1 MAAPPS
7 VHDEYPGSSTVGLR
21 HSVRVVGYLSR
32 SVEHGLDCESPL
44 LAVRERDGQLQ
55 PEHWLC
61 SNHRQS
67 KCGPCAT
74 RYRRRVQAVAA
85 EGLGQVRPKGWRQF
99 FVTVTAPSESAHCM
113 KAGCSAA
120 PFCRHQ
126 LCPCTPWD
134 GIDLAEWN
142 VSAGRRWNHLLVL
155 LEREYGVRPAYFRA
169 AEVQDGKRRED
180 GIGRGALHHH
190 ALLSVP
196 YSIDEKTL
204 RRLAIEAGYG
214 HVVDVQVV
222 TARKSSGLAEYVSK
236 YVAKS
241 ADRRGDV
248 PWRQERV
255 DKQTGEVTENT
266 DATFRTWSQSKTWG
280 TTMARIR
287 AEMQALALELKRQR
301 ESSRAL
307 VTADLHGP
315 GAESSHPDS
324 GGP

>member
-1 MAAPPS
+1 MAAPQS
-7 VHDEYPGSSTVGLR
+7 VHDGPDFGR
-21 HSVRVVGYLSR
+21 ASVRVVGYVSR

-44 LAVRERDGQLQ
+44 LAVRQHPDGHLES
-55 PEHWLC
+55 EHWLC
-61 SNHRQS
+61 SNHRES
-67 KCGPCAT
+67 KCRPCAT

-85 EGLGQVRPKGWRQF
+85 EGLGQLRPKGWREF
-99 FVTVTAPSESAHCM
+99 FVTVTAPSESPHCM
-113 KAGCSAA
+113 KAGCESA

-142 VSAGRRWNHLLVL
+142 ASAGRRWNHLLTL
-155 LEREYGVRPAYFRA
+155 IERHYGTRPAYFRA
-169 AEVQDGKRRED
+169 AEVQDGKRRDD

-190 ALLSVP
+190 VLVSVP
-196 YSIDEKTL
+196 YAIDKKTL
-204 RRLAIEAGYG
+204 RALAIEAGYG

-222 TARKSSGLAEYVSK
+222 SRKSNAMAEYVSK

-241 ADRRGDV
+241 ADRRSDV
-248 PWRQERV
+248 PWRQQRV
-255 DKQTGEVTENT
+255 DKTTGEVTEST

-287 AEMQALALELKRQR
+287 AEMQELALELKRQR